1 MASVPPAPRFLGI
14 STKSPSSM
22 DCLGSGGSE
31 RSLCGKRGVSTGL
44 GRVGWMGEA
53 PSAVCKFMDE
63 KRGDGYSMFAPPS
76 PHLAAKQGSNVGR
89 GAGVGK
95 LSAAGGAGWWG
106 PAQEETPTCATLLH
120 GHPLAPTTYPTSFRR
135 VWPGHLVT
143 INLIVMV
150 PLQAPARCPKAAVL
164 GPQGSSVPNEHEP
177 VNAPAGGCPC
187 GPGLGV
193 SMGRRLAGRAESRLL
208 RQGAGDPLGAGDPP
222 APTLQ
227 HTEDRGGV
235 YGALRRARLWEAP
248 EGAPS
253 S

>member
-14 STKSPSSM
+14 SAKSPSSM

-31 RSLCGKRGVSTGL
+31 RSLRGKRGVSTGL

-89 GAGVGK
+89 GPGVGK
-95 LSAAGGAGWWG
+95 PSAAGGAGWWG
-106 PAQEETPTCATLLH
+106 PAQEEP
-120 GHPLAPTTYPTSFRR
+120 P
-135 VWPGHLVT
+135 

-193 SMGRRLAGRAESRLL
+193 SVGRRLAGRAESRLL